1 MDENSLTTRRSVFQL
16 VWGIALAAVG
26 IAVFFRV
33 PETMPKLMDRL
44 NFAAGQ
50 GVLSFCLY
58 FVAVILVGGGFIK
71 IYTQCRLMSGG
82 GTDDRK

>member
-1 MDENSLTTRRSVFQL
+1 MI
-16 VWGIALAAVG
+16 WGIALAAVG
-26 IAVFFRV
+26 IALFFRV

-58 FVAVILVGGGFIK
+58 FVAVILVGGGVIK
-71 IYTQCRLMSGG
+71 IYTQCCLMSND
-82 GTDDRK
+82 GTDDKK